1 METIFFVEGEPQ
13 GKARPRFSRLN
24 GRIYTPTKT
33 AKYEKRIR
41 AAYLEAGGKQIPED
55 CYVRIV
61 VDAYFKI
68 PKSYTKG
75 KRLACRHN
83 IRRPDKKP
91 DIDNV
96 LKAVLDGLNEAAF
109 VDDKQ
114 VVSVACHKYYAAQ
127 GDGYLKITVQEVKE

>member
-68 PKSYTKG
+68 PKSILKENG
-75 KRLACRHN
+75 LLA
-83 IRRPDKKP
+83 DTTS
-91 DIDNV
+91 
-96 LKAVLDGLNEAAF
+96 
-109 VDDKQ
+109 VDQTRSRILTIFSKQ
-114 VVSVACHKYYAAQ
+114 SLMA
-127 GDGYLKITVQEVKE
+127 